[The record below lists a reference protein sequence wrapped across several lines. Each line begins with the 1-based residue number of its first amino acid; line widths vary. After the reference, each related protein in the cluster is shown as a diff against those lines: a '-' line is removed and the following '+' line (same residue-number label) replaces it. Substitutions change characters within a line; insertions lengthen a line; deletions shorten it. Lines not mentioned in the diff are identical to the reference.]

1 MPPPSVTKAGYKRYI
16 KSPQWAAVKRRYRES
31 KLPQDCRV
39 CGARR
44 VDLHHRTYDHLGH
57 EPLRDLV
64 PLCRAD
70 HQALHGL
77 QRALRVNVTVATA
90 MYLKGARIE
99 APMRTVR
106 KPPKRRAPRRR
117 RKVA

>member
-1 MPPPSVTKAGYKRYI
+1 MTPPVTKAGYKRYI
-16 KSPQWAAVKRRYRES
+16 KSAQWAAVKQRYRAS
-31 KLPQDCRV
+31 KLPQVCRV

-77 QRALRVNVTVATA
+77 QRVLRVNVTVATA

-99 APMRTVR
+99 APLRSVR
-106 KPPKRRAPRRR
+106 KPKARPVRRR
-117 RKVA
+117 RRPR